1 MLSTANHPYTSM
13 FNNSPSTNNNNFA
26 SGNQYFEQ
34 IQSSR
39 VAGLAEHGSH
49 GVQRVLPSSGG
60 RRGSGSS
67 LKSPARTRH
76 HPYENAHAKT
86 IEGRRKS
93 SEHGNVA
100 KDSSAPVR
108 RRISRACDQCNQLR
122 TKCDGGTPC
131 AHCVGMLGVSGEK
144 DIG

>member
-13 FNNSPSTNNNNFA
+13 FNSPGPENNNFA
-26 SGNQYFEQ
+26 SGNQYSQQ

-39 VAGLAEHGSH
+39 VTGLVEDGSR
-49 GVQRVLPSSGG
+49 GPQRMLPSSGV

-67 LKSPARTRH
+67 LKSPTRIRH
-76 HPYENAHAKT
+76 HPYENAHAKA

-93 SEHGNVA
+93 SEQGNVA
-100 KDSSAPVR
+100 KDGSAPVR

-131 AHCVGMLGVSGEK
+131 AHCVGMLGVSGK
-144 DIG
+144 RYIG